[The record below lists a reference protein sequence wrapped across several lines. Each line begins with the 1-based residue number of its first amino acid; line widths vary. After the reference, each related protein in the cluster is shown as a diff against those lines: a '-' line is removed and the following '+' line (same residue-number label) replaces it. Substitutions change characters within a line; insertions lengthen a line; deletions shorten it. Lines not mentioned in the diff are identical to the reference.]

1 MKKANKIVI
10 IALVILVSVTVAV
23 YFYPHPNM
31 GNEGSILVR
40 GAVSN
45 PENLTD
51 NQIEAFP
58 PVTIQVNLS
67 NSPSQSEL
75 GIFNYTGVPLKVLL
89 GQAHMSSKATS
100 VFIQATD
107 SYSATLSIE
116 EAQKASTI
124 LAYQKD
130 GEPMF
135 PLSTGGEGP
144 IRLIMGEQNAPHDWV
159 KGVSLIEVR

>member
-1 MKKANKIVI
+1 MKKANKIAI
-10 IALVILVSVTVAV
+10 IAIVILVSVAAIV
-23 YFYPHPNM
+23 YFYSRPNL

-51 NQIEAFP
+51 NQIEALP
-58 PVTIQVNLS
+58 SVTVQVNLS
-67 NSPSQSEL
+67 NSPSQSEV

-89 GQAHMSSKATS
+89 DQAHMSSKATS
-100 VFIQATD
+100 VFIQAPD
-107 SYSATLSIE
+107 GYAATLSIE
-116 EAQKASTI
+116 EAQKSSTI

-130 GEPMF
+130 GKPMS

-144 IRLIMGEQNAPHDWV
+144 IRLVMGDQNAPHDWV
-159 KGVSLIEVR
+159 KGVSLIEAR